1 MKLPGFVGPYGS
13 SQSKNVEV
21 SITENLFLES
31 VEDGN
36 GKNAYVMYR
45 RPGYKELPVP
55 FQAGVHVTS
64 GCPAV
69 QPIKGDAYTFTF
81 TAAGGTAPYTWT
93 KIAGSFPAGITL
105 DDSTGIVSGTPS
117 VTGTF
122 PYTLRATDANGKF
135 GDIHCAMTIT
145 RQSPFSPDITFGYAS
160 GEGSNINRFFIL
172 KAANDLR
179 ESKFVSGNFTS
190 WTAPTI
196 PAGSW
201 KRLSWYG
208 FTAGFFMTR
217 GDGSSFIAVKDSVNP
232 YHEVPWTAYPTS
244 IAIKGR
250 VASVDNPTADSGAPS
265 ALADSSPVVDIGCT
279 KVIGG
284 NVLNTNWIDSQ
295 SLPESGNWNAMMQDF
310 GDPSNFSNPG
320 VIVGNGARV
329 IFSKSASW
337 TPEDCPDGDWRE
349 VNTNNDG
356 SDVFMAVG
364 SNAKANQFM
373 YTFDATTPGGWTVMA
388 APAGWN
394 PTDPRII
401 FVNFGGTQPR
411 SQGLF
416 IAISGTDG
424 QFR

>member
-1 MKLPGFVGPYGS
+1 
-13 SQSKNVEV
+13 
-21 SITENLFLES
+21 
-31 VEDGN
+31 
-36 GKNAYVMYR
+36 
-45 RPGYKELPVP
+45 
-55 FQAGVHVTS
+55 
-64 GCPAV
+64 
-69 QPIKGDAYTFTF
+69 
-81 TAAGGTAPYTWT
+81 
-93 KIAGSFPAGITL
+93 
-105 DDSTGIVSGTPS
+105 
-117 VTGTF
+117 
-122 PYTLRATDANGKF
+122 
-135 GDIHCAMTIT
+135 MTIT

-424 QFR
+424 QVVFSELYTTAGPFTYHLTPWAPLTGIPVIVGIKWTGIMWNWSSGPSIIIIVGTMADGTVRMIVSADSDPNTWTERTFSEAPA